1 MNNQTSII
9 DSIARKFSRDTSR
22 YPLHLLENLA
32 GTVKIELRDSG
43 EFCCIEPA
51 TGKSLENLD
60 KPDLLIRMHSGD
72 ARRLLA
78 GDLNPQIAMLSGKIQ
93 IEGRANLA
101 MYLFNV
107 LGSGE
112 HET

>member
-1 MNNQTSII
+1 MNSQSSILE
-9 DSIARKFSRDTSR
+9 SITRKFVRDTSR

-32 GTVKIELRDSG
+32 GTVRFELRDSG
-43 EFCCIEPA
+43 ESCCLEPA
-51 TGKSLENLD
+51 SGKALEKLEN
-60 KPDLLIRMHSGD
+60 PDLVIRMHSGD
-72 ARRLLA
+72 ARRLLS

-107 LGSGE
+107 LGAGD
-112 HET
+112 HES